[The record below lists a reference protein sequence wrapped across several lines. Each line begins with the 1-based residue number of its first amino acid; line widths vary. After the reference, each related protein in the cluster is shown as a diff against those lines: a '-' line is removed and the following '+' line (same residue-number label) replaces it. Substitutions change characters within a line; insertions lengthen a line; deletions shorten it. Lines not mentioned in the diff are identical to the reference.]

1 MQILSGL
8 KSRIADASDSRRFIN
23 TFDLAILLRQI
34 KKYFRQLNYGLKIS
48 VTGAVCNA
56 GGCRAESGFF
66 FAQIC
71 SFDIIT

>member
-56 GGCRAESGFF
+56 GAAAQRAVFSLRKS
-66 FAQIC
+66 ARL
-71 SFDIIT
+71 TL